1 MESTCF
7 WTSGTPSLATSF
19 PVHGARN
26 SRKRLCDHLLYAK
39 FKTKSDDRAGIG
51 YEGEIMTAEVST
63 KQNHRKFIPIL
74 ARGRWVDGA
83 PSWLIGKYYLDL
95 IDVSRHEEGYQKLL
109 ATILEKLPQAPP
121 LGSLSD
127 AERLAATI
135 VESMEDSDR
144 EAFLAAVYSLGDG
157 EPDQSRAI
165 AFVQPPKASRT
176 SRTKTRGISLGRG
189 RGG

>member
-1 MESTCF
+1 MADNANKHAENV
-7 WTSGTPSLATSF
+7 SG
-19 PVHGARN
+19 
-26 SRKRLCDHLLYAK
+26 K
-39 FKTKSDDRAGIG
+39 FYVDDRAGGGG
-51 YEGEIMTAEVST
+51 YEGDIMTAEVST
-63 KQNHRKFIPIL
+63 KQNHRKFIPVL
-74 ARGRWVDGA
+74 ARGRWIDSA

-95 IDVSRHEEGYQKLL
+95 DVSRHEEGYQKLL
-109 ATILEKLPQAPP
+109 ATILGKLPQAPP

-157 EPDQSRAI
+157 ERNQSRAI
-165 AFVQPPKASRT
+165 AFVPPPKASRT

>member
-1 MESTCF
+1 MRS
-7 WTSGTPSLATSF
+7 
-19 PVHGARN
+19 
-26 SRKRLCDHLLYAK
+26 
-39 FKTKSDDRAGIG
+39 
-51 YEGEIMTAEVST
+51 M
-63 KQNHRKFIPIL
+63 
-74 ARGRWVDGA
+74 ARGRWVDSA

-109 ATILEKLPQAPP
+109 ATILGKLPQAPP

-157 EPDQSRAI
+157 ERNQSRAI

-176 SRTKTRGISLGRG
+176 SRTKTRGIH
-189 RGG
+189 